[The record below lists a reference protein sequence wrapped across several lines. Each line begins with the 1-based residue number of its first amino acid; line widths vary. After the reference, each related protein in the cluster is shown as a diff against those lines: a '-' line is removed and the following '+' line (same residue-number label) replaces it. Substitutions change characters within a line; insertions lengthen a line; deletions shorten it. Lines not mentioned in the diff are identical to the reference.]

1 MKQRILNFLKSDNNF
16 YTSKILK
23 QHWRQSKY
31 SYATDPRPDHGIMLV
46 LRGNAC
52 FVTEEET
59 ITATA
64 GNVLFLPKG
73 SRYEAV
79 FPDEIDDYLVSF
91 DAHGEGLVLSSP
103 VKLIERAP
111 FYCIERFSELVS
123 ENYSET
129 HTILHSRGL
138 FYLLLDVIAN
148 NIESENDEHRKLV
161 MYAMELLRSKEL
173 SIGEVAKECAVS
185 ESALRYI
192 FKEQTTMSPVQYR
205 LFARIKQA
213 AYLLES
219 TGKSISEISEEL
231 GFFDVAYFC
240 KVFKKHMG
248 VTPKQYSQNKNI

>member
-31 SYATDPRPDHGIMLV
+31 SYATDPRPDNGIMLV

-91 DAHGEGLVLSSP
+91 DAHGKGLVLSSP

-111 FYCIERFSELVS
+111 FYCVERFSELVS

-138 FYLLLDVIAN
+138 FYLLLDAIAN
-148 NIESENDEHRKLV
+148 RTFIFGLFLTSSGRFIV
-161 MYAMELLRSKEL
+161 SKTAISFIGEAVNL
-173 SIGEVAKECAVS
+173 SIAGPLKTPC
-185 ESALRYI
+185 
-192 FKEQTTMSPVQYR
+192 VQ
-205 LFARIKQA
+205 QA
-213 AYLLES
+213 
-219 TGKSISEISEEL
+219 
-231 GFFDVAYFC
+231 
-240 KVFKKHMG
+240 
-248 VTPKQYSQNKNI
+248 